1 MFSLITILFFTISE
15 KVKFVTENGLMKT
28 KINNIVISEYGT
40 PLGPYTDKLFITY
53 LFINTNSK

>member
-15 KVKFVTENGLMKT
+15 KAKFETENGLMKT
-28 KINNIVISEYGT
+28 EINDIVISEYGT
-40 PLGPYTDKLFITY
+40 PFDPYTDKLFITY